1 MNSVSQI
8 KVITCGSVDDGKST
22 LVGRILS
29 ETNNILTDQEAKL
42 KVISKRYGTTKDPLD
57 YALLMDGLQDERE
70 QGITIDVA
78 YKYINY
84 KNKRLVFCD
93 SPGHSQYTKNV
104 VTAASNCNIG
114 IILIDAAKGVLE
126 QTKRHVAILDFVGI
140 RSVIFAIN
148 KIDTIRYNK
157 SKYLQIKKNV
167 DQILKNYSFKTKF
180 IIPISALKNE
190 NITKKSNKLQW
201 YKGKNLLDQLI
212 SIKVLENKIKESF
225 LPIQHVHRPNRMIR
239 HYMGTAT
246 GQNLKK
252 GRAVYVLPSN
262 QKTKIKNI
270 FYNNKKQKQT
280 LHNYPASIETT
291 TEIDI
296 VRGDVIVSNI
306 NSFDVGN
313 CFNASVVVTSNDSL
327 IAGRQYLA
335 RIHNKE
341 TKITITKIRKK
352 IDINS
357 GKVLESSELLINDIG
372 EIEFDTNEKIVF
384 TKFDHSK
391 QLGSFIIIDLE
402 NNNVVSAGKI
412 NFALRRS
419 GNIFQNQFE
428 INKISRAKFLKQSPK
443 CIWFTGI
450 SGSGKTTIAS
460 ALEKSLFKQNKLTYF
475 LDADNLRAGI
485 NKDLGFAQQ
494 DRVENIRRIAEI
506 AKLMVDAGLIVIV
519 AAISPYVR
527 ERQFA
532 KSLFDKKEFF
542 EVFVNTPLKVC
553 LKRDPKGLYKKAKKD
568 KNMNK
573 TGLGAN
579 YEKPRNPNL
588 EIDTSKQKTDEI
600 VKNLIKKA
608 FS

>member
-1 MNSVSQI
+1 MSVVSQI

-29 ETNNILTDQEAKL
+29 ETDNILTDQEAKL
-42 KVISKRYGTTKDPLD
+42 KVISKRYGTTKDPID

-126 QTKRHVAILDFVGI
+126 QTKRHVAILDFAGI
-140 RSVIFAIN
+140 SSVIFAIN
-148 KIDTIRYNK
+148 KIDTVQYNQ
-157 SKYLQIKKNV
+157 SKYLQIKKNIE
-167 DQILKNYSFKTKF
+167 QIVKSYSFKTKF

-190 NITKKSNKLQW
+190 NIIKKTSKLHW

-212 SIKVLENKIKESF
+212 SIKVLENKMKESY
-225 LPIQHVHRPNRMIR
+225 LPIQHVHRPNRTIR
-239 HYMGTAT
+239 HYMGTAI

-252 GRAVYVLPSN
+252 GKIVYVLPSQ

-270 FYNNKKQKQT
+270 FYNNKKQKIT
-280 LHNYPASIETT
+280 SHNYPASIETS

-296 VRGDVIVSNI
+296 VRGDIIVSNI
-306 NSFDVGN
+306 NSVDIGN
-313 CFNASVVVTSNDSL
+313 CFNASVVVTSNDNV

-341 TKITITKIRKK
+341 TKITITKIKK
-352 IDINS
+352 KLDINS
-357 GKVLESSELLINDIG
+357 GKTADSKELLINDIG
-372 EIEFDTNEKIVF
+372 EIEFETNEKIAF
-384 TKFDHSK
+384 ANFNHSK
-391 QLGSFIIIDLE
+391 QLGSFVIIDLE

-428 INKISRAKFLKQSPK
+428 INKIIRAKFLKQVPK

-450 SGSGKTTIAS
+450 SGSGKTTVAS
-460 ALEKSLFKQNKLTYF
+460 ALEKSLFNQNKLTYF

-485 NKDLGFAQQ
+485 NKDLGFAEQ
-494 DRVENIRRIAEI
+494 DRVENIRRISEI

-519 AAISPYVR
+519 AAISPYSR

-553 LKRDPKGLYKKAKKD
+553 IKRDPKGLYKKSKKD

-579 YEKPRNPNL
+579 YEKPKKPDL
-588 EIDTSKQKTDEI
+588 EIDTSKQKTDAI
-600 VKNLIKKA
+600 VKDILKKA
-608 FS
+608 FN

>member
-190 NITKKSNKLQW
+190 NVTKKSNKLQW
-201 YKGKNLLDQLI
+201 YKGKNLLDLLI

-252 GRAVYVLPSN
+252 GKAVYVLPSN

-341 TKITITKIRKK
+341 AKITITKIRKK
-352 IDINS
+352 INIDS
-357 GKVLESSELLINDIG
+357 GKALESSELLINDIG

-428 INKISRAKFLKQSPK
+428 INKTSRAKFLNQSPK

-553 LKRDPKGLYKKAKKD
+553 LKRDPKGLYLKAKKD

-573 TGLGAN
+573 TGLGTN

>member
-1 MNSVSQI
+1 MEKKLRFNSATIHGGQSPDPAYGAVMPPIYQTSTYAQTTPGGH
-8 KVITCGSVDDGKST
+8 KGFEYSRTHNPTRQALEKS
-22 LVGRILS
+22 L
-29 ETNNILTDQEAKL
+29 
-42 KVISKRYGTTKDPLD
+42 
-57 YALLMDGLQDERE
+57 
-70 QGITIDVA
+70 
-78 YKYINY
+78 
-84 KNKRLVFCD
+84 
-93 SPGHSQYTKNV
+93 
-104 VTAASNCNIG
+104 
-114 IILIDAAKGVLE
+114 
-126 QTKRHVAILDFVGI
+126 
-140 RSVIFAIN
+140 
-148 KIDTIRYNK
+148 
-157 SKYLQIKKNV
+157 
-167 DQILKNYSFKTKF
+167 
-180 IIPISALKNE
+180 
-190 NITKKSNKLQW
+190 
-201 YKGKNLLDQLI
+201 
-212 SIKVLENKIKESF
+212 
-225 LPIQHVHRPNRMIR
+225 
-239 HYMGTAT
+239 
-246 GQNLKK
+246 
-252 GRAVYVLPSN
+252 
-262 QKTKIKNI
+262 
-270 FYNNKKQKQT
+270 
-280 LHNYPASIETT
+280 ASIENGKHGLAFASGLAAM
-291 TEIDI
+291 DA
-296 VRGDVIVSNI
+296 VMKLLQPGDVIVSNI
-306 NSFDVGN
+306 NSFDSGN

-352 IDINS
+352 INIDS
-357 GKVLESSELLINDIG
+357 GKALESSELLINDIG

-485 NKDLGFAQQ
+485 NKDLGFTQQ

-532 KSLFDKKEFF
+532 KTLFDKKEFF
-542 EVFVNTPLKVC
+542 EVFVNTPLNVC
-553 LKRDPKGLYKKAKKD
+553 LKRDPKVLYKKAKKD

>member
-1 MNSVSQI
+1 M
-8 KVITCGSVDDGKST
+8 
-22 LVGRILS
+22 
-29 ETNNILTDQEAKL
+29 
-42 KVISKRYGTTKDPLD
+42 
-57 YALLMDGLQDERE
+57 
-70 QGITIDVA
+70 
-78 YKYINY
+78 
-84 KNKRLVFCD
+84 
-93 SPGHSQYTKNV
+93 
-104 VTAASNCNIG
+104 
-114 IILIDAAKGVLE
+114 
-126 QTKRHVAILDFVGI
+126 
-140 RSVIFAIN
+140 
-148 KIDTIRYNK
+148 
-157 SKYLQIKKNV
+157 
-167 DQILKNYSFKTKF
+167 
-180 IIPISALKNE
+180 
-190 NITKKSNKLQW
+190 QW

-252 GRAVYVLPSN
+252 GKIVYVLPSN

-357 GKVLESSELLINDIG
+357 GKVLESGELLINDIG

-391 QLGSFIIIDLE
+391 QLGSFVIIDLE